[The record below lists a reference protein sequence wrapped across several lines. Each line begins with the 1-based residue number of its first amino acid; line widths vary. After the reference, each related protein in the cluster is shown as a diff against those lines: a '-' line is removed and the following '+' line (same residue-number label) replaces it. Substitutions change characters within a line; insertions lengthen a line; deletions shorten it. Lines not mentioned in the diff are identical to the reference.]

1 MPQTRYN
8 DAAVTRAALHHPA
21 FHRNGVA
28 VNSRVATS
36 NAEALDVTRTPGSG
50 SPDLTPL
57 DLFHNHLTQ
66 DPHTVAVRD
75 DRDNALS
82 RQDLWEFASDI
93 KGEMESRGLTA
104 GDVVVVCMPNWTEW
118 MAAYLAVVRGGMVP
132 ATLPITTDP
141 RSIAYTAN
149 LVGAKTVVLP
159 KTHRGRDF
167 TAESTTLAEEL
178 GRFVHV
184 LLVDGDRKP
193 RTWRTFDGPPV
204 IVPEFPQGMAHILFS
219 SSTTGKSKAIAHS
232 EASLSAYNQGVIKR
246 YGVTGDQP
254 IFMPSP
260 LGHSTGFWHGARM
273 SMMTGATLVL
283 QDSWNPHRALELVDR
298 HHCAITVAATPFL
311 KDLVDAEWQ
320 SHTPKLN
327 GMRVFLCG
335 GAPIPPSLIEQ
346 AQNQMP
352 GTRIG
357 SIWALSEGGATS
369 SLPDDAPDLVARSCG
384 RVMPRVI
391 LETITKQGTIAPR
404 GTDGEIVMRTPSL
417 FLGYIGQEDL
427 YRSSFTADGYFR
439 TGDTGIVDQDGYLRL
454 TGRLK
459 DLIIRGGINISP
471 VEIENA
477 LAGHPQIVKVAVVGR
492 PDDRLGERIC
502 AVLQINGTPPTFEE
516 ILSWLDGRDVPRR
529 LWPESIHI
537 VTEMPQTPAGKI
549 RKNILR
555 ELISEDKE

>member
-1 MPQTRYN
+1 M
-8 DAAVTRAALHHPA
+8 
-21 FHRNGVA
+21 
-28 VNSRVATS
+28 NSRVATF
-36 NAEALDVTRTPGSG
+36 NAEALDVTPALESR
-50 SPDLTPL
+50 SPLPSPL
-57 DLFHNHLTQ
+57 DRFRDHLAL

-82 RQDLWEFASDI
+82 RQELWDLASEI
-93 KGEMESRGLTA
+93 QGEMASRGLTA

-118 MAAYLAVVRGGMVP
+118 MAAYLAVVRGGLVP

-141 RSIAYTAN
+141 KSIAYTAH
-149 LVGAKTVVLP
+149 LVGAKAVVLP
-159 KTHRGRDF
+159 RAHRGRDF
-167 TAESTTLAEEL
+167 TTESTTLAEEL
-178 GRFVHV
+178 GHLVHV
-184 LLVDGDRKP
+184 LLVDGDHKTRA
-193 RTWRTFDGPPV
+193 WRTFDGPPV
-204 IVPEFPQGMAHILFS
+204 IVPEYPQGTAHILFS

-232 EASLSAYNQGVIKR
+232 ETSLGAYNEGVISR

-298 HHCAITVAATPFL
+298 HRCAITVAATPFL
-311 KDLVDAEWQ
+311 KDLVDAEWH
-320 SHTPKLN
+320 SDTPKLN

-369 SLPDDAPDLVARSCG
+369 SLPDDTPDVVARSCG
-384 RVMPRVI
+384 RVMPGVV

-439 TGDTGIVDQDGYLRL
+439 TGDTGIVDEDGYLRL

-459 DLIIRGGINISP
+459 DLIIRGGVNISP

-477 LAGHPQIVKVAVVGR
+477 LSGRPQVVKVAAVGR

-502 AVLQINGTPPTFEE
+502 AVLQINGTAPTFEE
-516 ILSWLDGRDVPRR
+516 ILSWLHGRGVPRR

-537 VTEMPQTPAGKI
+537 VSGMPETPAGKI

-555 ELISEDKE
+555 ELISEEKE

>member
-1 MPQTRYN
+1 M
-8 DAAVTRAALHHPA
+8 
-21 FHRNGVA
+21 
-28 VNSRVATS
+28 NSRVATS
-36 NAEALDVTRTPGSG
+36 NAEALDVTRTLGSE

-57 DLFHNHLTQ
+57 DLFHNHLAQ
-66 DPHTVAVRD
+66 NPHTIAVRD

-82 RQDLWEFASDI
+82 RKELWELASDI
-93 KGEMESRGLTA
+93 KDDIESRGLTA

-118 MAAYLAVVRGGMVP
+118 MATYLAVVRGGMVP

-141 RSIAYTAN
+141 KSIAYTAN
-149 LVGAKTVVLP
+149 LVGAKAVILP
-159 KTHRGRDF
+159 RTHRGRDF

-178 GRFVHV
+178 GRFLHV
-184 LLVDGDRKP
+184 LLLDGDH
-193 RTWRTFDGPPV
+193 RTRAWRTFDGPPV
-204 IVPEFPQGMAHILFS
+204 IVPEYPQGMAHILFS

-232 EASLSAYNQGVIKR
+232 EASLSAYNESVIER
-246 YGVTGDQP
+246 YGVTGDHP

-283 QDSWNPHRALELVDR
+283 QDSWDPHRALELVDR

-311 KDLVDAEWQ
+311 KDLVDTEWH
-320 SHTPKLN
+320 SYTPKLN
-327 GMRVFLCG
+327 GMRAFLCG

-384 RVMPRVI
+384 RVMPGVV
-391 LETITKQGTIAPR
+391 LETITKQGIIAPR

-417 FLGYIGQEDL
+417 FLGYIGQDDL
-427 YRSSFTADGYFR
+427 YRDSFTSDGYFR

-459 DLIIRGGINISP
+459 DLIIRGGVNISP

-516 ILSWLDGRDVPRR
+516 ILCWLDSRDVPRR
-529 LWPESIHI
+529 LWPESIRI
-537 VTEMPQTPAGKI
+537 VTGMPQTPAGKI

-555 ELISEDKE
+555 EMISEEKA